1 MNAEILCVGTEIL
14 LGDILNTNA
23 QYLGQ
28 RLADMGINVF
38 YQTSVGDNK
47 NRLKNALEIGFSRS
61 DLIITTGGLGPTD
74 DDLTKETISEY
85 FNLNLVVHEKSL
97 ENIKNY
103 YKTRHGHSDITEG
116 NRKQAYIPEGSIV
129 LENKWG
135 SAPGCV
141 IEKDKKVLIM
151 LPGPPSEMIPM
162 FDEEASKYLS
172 KYQDGI
178 LYSNVLRLTGIG
190 ESMVEEAIKDIIRSQ
205 SNPTVAPYAKLGE
218 TILRITAKA
227 NNENEAINIIKPVK
241 EEIYNRLSQYIYG
254 EDETTLEETIA
265 KLIKSKGYTIATA
278 ESCTGGMIASRLINY
293 PGISEVFME
302 GMVTYSNSAKENRLG
317 VKSETL
323 KKYGAVSEEVAIE
336 MAIGIANTAKTNIG
350 ISVTGIAGPDGG
362 SEEKPVGLIYI
373 GISINGNAKAKK
385 LNLSGNRNS
394 IRNITTLYAL
404 NLLRNELINNSI
416 K

>member
-1 MNAEILCVGTEIL
+1 
-14 LGDILNTNA
+14 
-23 QYLGQ
+23 
-28 RLADMGINVF
+28 
-38 YQTSVGDNK
+38 
-47 NRLKNALEIGFSRS
+47 
-61 DLIITTGGLGPTD
+61 
-74 DDLTKETISEY
+74 
-85 FNLNLVVHEKSL
+85 
-97 ENIKNY
+97 
-103 YKTRHGHSDITEG
+103 
-116 NRKQAYIPEGSIV
+116 
-129 LENKWG
+129 
-135 SAPGCV
+135 
-141 IEKDKKVLIM
+141 
-151 LPGPPSEMIPM
+151 
-162 FDEEASKYLS
+162 
-172 KYQDGI
+172 
-178 LYSNVLRLTGIG
+178 
-190 ESMVEEAIKDIIRSQ
+190 
-205 SNPTVAPYAKLGE
+205 
-218 TILRITAKA
+218 

-373 GISINGNAKAKK
+373 GIS
-385 LNLSGNRNS
+385 
-394 IRNITTLYAL
+394 
-404 NLLRNELINNSI
+404 
-416 K
+416 